1 MAACQICFD
10 PAEAASPL
18 HNNCLL
24 HRAYTN
30 RTEKTVE
37 TADRRE
43 NKRLTEGKKKRFVQI
58 AVFRETTPCSL
69 QTVQRNL
76 HEIC

>member
-1 MAACQICFD
+1 MAACQICFV
-10 PAEAASPL
+10 PVGAANPL
-18 HNNCLL
+18 HNTCLL

-43 NKRLTEGKKKRFVQI
+43 NKRLTE
-58 AVFRETTPCSL
+58 
-69 QTVQRNL
+69 
-76 HEIC
+76 